1 MEKIL
6 AKMEKVRME
15 KNLVKMEKIIVSI
28 PTTGPLRGRA
38 AAQALSARLGH
49 HCALWLTCLCQ

>member
-15 KNLVKMEKIIVSI
+15 KFLAKMEKIIVSLQI
-28 PTTGPLRGRA
+28 LATVAKFPQRTI
-38 AAQALSARLGH
+38 
-49 HCALWLTCLCQ
+49 

>member
-15 KNLVKMEKIIVSI
+15 KFLAKMEKIIVSLRFVVGK
-28 PTTGPLRGRA
+28 PTASSLKIM
-38 AAQALSARLGH
+38 
-49 HCALWLTCLCQ
+49 